1 MIQSNPYQILG
12 VHPTA
17 DEEEIKRAYRR
28 LAMEFHPDRNSGD
41 CQSADRFRD
50 INLAFEILR
59 DPKKRDKFDRWGL
72 QRMNKHSTGSSSATK
87 GKNFALLFY
96 ELFGDLMGGKPMD
109 STHKAKR
116 GSDLKHHITITL
128 EEAAL
133 GTTTPIQIDR
143 LETCEDCQG
152 KGAPPDTQ
160 IQSCA
165 VCGGSGNLQKQRG
178 LVVDKV
184 SCKSCDGTGQIR
196 LDVCRVCKGNGQK
209 KRNRTLN
216 VRIPAGTEEE
226 FTLKMNQ
233 EGNAGTF
240 GGSSGDL
247 LISVGIQPHEM
258 FRKEGQNLHIS
269 VPITM
274 TDAALGTKIDVPTL
288 SDSVQI
294 KVPAG
299 TQSGNS
305 FCLQGKGFPRS
316 IKKARGDIIVKIHV
330 ETPTKISLEQRKLLE
345 EFNRL
350 KKIGKYQPPEETP
363 KTGFWVRSTEVIHLL
378 KRWFS

>member
-28 LAMEFHPDRNSGD
+28 LALEFHPDRNSGD

-72 QRMNKHSTGSSSATK
+72 KMIDKHNAGNSSSSNEK
-87 GKNFALLFY
+87 DFALLFY
-96 ELFGDLMGGKPMD
+96 ELFGDLMGGKPME
-109 STHKAKR
+109 SICKAKR
-116 GSDLKHHITITL
+116 GSDLKHHVTITL

-133 GTTTPIQIDR
+133 GTTTPIQIVR
-143 LETCEDCQG
+143 LENCDDCQG
-152 KGAPPDTQ
+152 KGTPPNTRVQ
-160 IQSCA
+160 PCTICS
-165 VCGGSGNLQKQRG
+165 GSGYLQKQRG
-178 LVVDKV
+178 LMVEKAP
-184 SCKSCDGTGQIR
+184 CELCEGMGQIQ

-209 KRNRTLN
+209 QKDRTLN
-216 VRIPAGTEEE
+216 VRIPAGVEDK

-258 FRKEGQNLHIS
+258 LRKEGQNLHIS
-269 VPITM
+269 IPITM
-274 TDAALGTKIDVPTL
+274 TDAALGTEIDVPTL

-294 KVPAG
+294 KIPAG

-305 FCLQGKGFPRS
+305 FYLQGKGLPHLN
-316 IKKARGDIIVKIHV
+316 KKARGDIIVKIHV

-345 EFNRL
+345 KFNQL
-350 KKIGKYQPPEETP
+350 KKQ
-363 KTGFWVRSTEVIHLL
+363 
-378 KRWFS
+378 